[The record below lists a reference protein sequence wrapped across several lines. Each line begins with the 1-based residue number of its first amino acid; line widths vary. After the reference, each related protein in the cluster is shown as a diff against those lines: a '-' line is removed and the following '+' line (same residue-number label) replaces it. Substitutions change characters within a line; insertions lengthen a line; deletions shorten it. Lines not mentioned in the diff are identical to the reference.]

1 MSKLIPHLY
10 VNDAAAAIDLYRRA
24 FGAEE
29 LQRVPMPDGKKIM
42 HAALRINGDD
52 LYLMDAMQ
60 PSKPDG
66 FLLHVAVEN
75 VDAWWKRATD
85 AGLEV
90 KLPLAKQPWGAT
102 YGQLRDRFGITW
114 SISTPQ

>member
-10 VNDAAAAIDLYRRA
+10 VDGAAAAIDLYRAA

-29 LQRVPMPDGKKIM
+29 IQRVPMPDGKKIM
-42 HAALRINGDD
+42 HAHLRINGDD
-52 LYLMDAMQ
+52 LFLMDSA
-60 PSKPDG
+60 SKPDG
-66 FLLHVAVEN
+66 FLLHLPVDN
-75 VDAWWKRATD
+75 VDAWWKRATA

-90 KLPLAKQPWGAT
+90 KLPLAKQPWGAV
-102 YGQLRDRFGITW
+102 YGQLRDRFGVTW